1 MLENNIENKKS
12 TPKNITAEVRFL
24 LFRIV
29 AVIMV
34 ILTLTVFKYAFPSV
48 FEDIKT
54 YYNEVFSVDV
64 NPDDILSES
73 EKS

>member
-24 LFRIV
+24 LFRII
-29 AVIMV
+29 AVI
-34 ILTLTVFKYAFPSV
+34 ILILMLTFFKYAMPSV
-48 FEDIKT
+48 FKDVKT
-54 YYNEVFSVDV
+54 YYNEVLSVDV